1 MENAKIDIYPSPKIR
16 QMIENDIEL
25 FEIFKD
31 NKNSEPM
38 KGNTNAF
45 LNRLLY
51 VYFNKDKYKDE
62 MEEFTKLLDT
72 YPMIAKDIRK
82 LIDMILDNEADE
94 LLPRHSNNTE
104 DTPEKNRLSFKPTQK
119 NYTTNIYEEI
129 DKDCPHDMSRSGFIC
144 DILKFYFRKP
154 LYQRELMIFYSE
166 YENISRNCQKKC
178 IKFYNLSDNQ
188 WYTVMPY
195 KIFLGKEQMFNYVFC
210 YGLDENNTIKN
221 YSFRLSRMS
230 QIQGTSLFIPCPE
243 DIEKNFS
250 LTQSLGASYAINTLP
265 ETSCVL
271 LTKKGL
277 SSFRHIYFG
286 RPKIKEK
293 KPAPNGGFRYCFNC
307 SEEQLY
313 RYFRRFNPG
322 EAIVESPPS
331 LRDRIIDF
339 HKKSL
344 EVYQ

>member
-1 MENAKIDIYPSPKIR
+1 MENAKIDIYPSPEIR

-45 LNRLLY
+45 LNRL
-51 VYFNKDKYKDE
+51 FNGYKYKEE
-62 MEEFTKLLDT
+62 MEKFAKLLDT
-72 YPMIAKDIRK
+72 YPMTTKDIRK
-82 LIDMILDNEADE
+82 LIDMMLDNEA
-94 LLPRHSNNTE
+94 HHHGNNTE
-104 DTPEKNRLSFKPTQK
+104 DNLEKKRLSFKPTQK
-119 NYTTNIYEEI
+119 NYTTNISEEI

-144 DILKFYFRKP
+144 KILKLYFKKP
-154 LYQRELMIFYSE
+154 LYQRERIIFQSE
-166 YENISRNCQKKC
+166 YENISCRCQKKC

-250 LTQSLGASYAINTLP
+250 LTQSLGASYAINTPP

-286 RPKIKEK
+286 RPKIEK
-293 KPAPNGGFRYCFNC
+293 KEPAPNGCFRYYFNC

-344 EVYQ
+344 GVYQ

>member
-45 LNRLLY
+45 LNRL
-51 VYFNKDKYKDE
+51 FNGYKYKEE
-62 MEEFTKLLDT
+62 MEKFAKLLDT
-72 YPMIAKDIRK
+72 YPMTTKDIRK
-82 LIDMILDNEADE
+82 LIDMMLDNEA
-94 LLPRHSNNTE
+94 HHHGNNTE
-104 DTPEKNRLSFKPTQK
+104 DNLEKKRLSFKPTQK
-119 NYTTNIYEEI
+119 NYTTNISEEI

-144 DILKFYFRKP
+144 KILKLYFKKP
-154 LYQRELMIFYSE
+154 LYQRERIIFQSE
-166 YENISRNCQKKC
+166 YENISCRCQKKC

-250 LTQSLGASYAINTLP
+250 LTQSLGASYAINTPP

-286 RPKIKEK
+286 RPKIEK
-293 KPAPNGGFRYCFNC
+293 KEPAPNGCFRYSFNC

>member
-1 MENAKIDIYPSPKIR
+1 MENAKIDIYPSPEIC

-45 LNRLLY
+45 LNRL
-51 VYFNKDKYKDE
+51 FNGYKYKEE
-62 MEEFTKLLDT
+62 MEKFAKLLDT
-72 YPMIAKDIRK
+72 YPMTTKDIRK
-82 LIDMILDNEADE
+82 LIDMMLDNEA
-94 LLPRHSNNTE
+94 HHHGNNTE
-104 DTPEKNRLSFKPTQK
+104 DNLEKKRLSFKPTQK
-119 NYTTNIYEEI
+119 NYTTNISEEI

-144 DILKFYFRKP
+144 KILKLYFKKP
-154 LYQRELMIFYSE
+154 LYQRERIIFQSE
-166 YENISRNCQKKC
+166 YENISCRCQKKC

-250 LTQSLGASYAINTLP
+250 LTQSLGASYAINTPP

-286 RPKIKEK
+286 RPKIEK
-293 KPAPNGGFRYCFNC
+293 KEPAPNGCFRYSFNC

>member
-1 MENAKIDIYPSPKIR
+1 MENAKIDIYPSPEIR

-45 LNRLLY
+45 LNRL
-51 VYFNKDKYKDE
+51 FNGYKYKEE
-62 MEEFTKLLDT
+62 MEKFAKLLDT
-72 YPMIAKDIRK
+72 YPMTTKDIRK
-82 LIDMILDNEADE
+82 LIDMMLDNEA
-94 LLPRHSNNTE
+94 HHHGNNTE
-104 DTPEKNRLSFKPTQK
+104 DNLEKKRLSFKPTQK
-119 NYTTNIYEEI
+119 NYTTNISEEI

-144 DILKFYFRKP
+144 KILKLYFKKP
-154 LYQRELMIFYSE
+154 LYQRERIIFQSE
-166 YENISRNCQKKC
+166 YENISCRCQKKC

-250 LTQSLGASYAINTLP
+250 LTQSLGASYAINTPP

-286 RPKIKEK
+286 RPKVEK
-293 KPAPNGGFRYCFNC
+293 KESAPNGGFRYYFNC

>member
-1 MENAKIDIYPSPKIR
+1 MENAKIDIYPSPEIR

-45 LNRLLY
+45 LNRL
-51 VYFNKDKYKDE
+51 FNGYKYKEE
-62 MEEFTKLLDT
+62 MEKFAKLLDT
-72 YPMIAKDIRK
+72 YPMTTKNIRK
-82 LIDMILDNEADE
+82 LIDMMLDNEA
-94 LLPRHSNNTE
+94 HHHGNNTE
-104 DTPEKNRLSFKPTQK
+104 DNLEKKRLSFKPTQK
-119 NYTTNIYEEI
+119 NYTTNISEEI
-129 DKDCPHDMSRSGFIC
+129 DKNCPHNMSRSGFIC
-144 DILKFYFRKP
+144 KILKLYFKKP
-154 LYQRELMIFYSE
+154 LYQRERIIFQSE
-166 YENISRNCQKKC
+166 YENISCRCQKKC

-250 LTQSLGASYAINTLP
+250 LTQSLGASYAINTPP

-286 RPKIKEK
+286 RPKIEK
-293 KPAPNGGFRYCFNC
+293 KEPAPNGCFRYSFNC

>member
-1 MENAKIDIYPSPKIR
+1 MENAKIDIYPSPEIR

-45 LNRLLY
+45 LNRL
-51 VYFNKDKYKDE
+51 FNGYKYKEE
-62 MEEFTKLLDT
+62 MEKFAKLLDT
-72 YPMIAKDIRK
+72 YPMTTKDIRK
-82 LIDMILDNEADE
+82 LIDMMLDNEA
-94 LLPRHSNNTE
+94 HHHGNNTE
-104 DTPEKNRLSFKPTQK
+104 DNLEKKRLSFKPTQK
-119 NYTTNIYEEI
+119 NYTTNISEEI

-144 DILKFYFRKP
+144 KILKLYFKKP
-154 LYQRELMIFYSE
+154 LYQRERIIFQSE
-166 YENISRNCQKKC
+166 YENISCRCQKKC

-250 LTQSLGASYAINTLP
+250 LTQSLGASYAINTPP

-286 RPKIKEK
+286 RPKIEK
-293 KPAPNGGFRYCFNC
+293 KEPAPNGCFRYSFNC

-313 RYFRRFNPG
+313 R
-322 EAIVESPPS
+322 
-331 LRDRIIDF
+331 
-339 HKKSL
+339 
-344 EVYQ
+344 

>member
-1 MENAKIDIYPSPKIR
+1 MENAKIDIYPSPEIR

-45 LNRLLY
+45 LNRL
-51 VYFNKDKYKDE
+51 FNGYKYKEE
-62 MEEFTKLLDT
+62 MEKFAKLLDT
-72 YPMIAKDIRK
+72 YPMTTKDIRK
-82 LIDMILDNEADE
+82 LIDMMLDNEA
-94 LLPRHSNNTE
+94 HHHGNNTE
-104 DTPEKNRLSFKPTQK
+104 DNLEKKRLSFKPTQK
-119 NYTTNIYEEI
+119 NYTTNISEEI

-144 DILKFYFRKP
+144 KILKLYFKKP
-154 LYQRELMIFYSE
+154 LYQRERIIFQSE
-166 YENISRNCQKKC
+166 YENISCRCQKKC

-250 LTQSLGASYAINTLP
+250 LTQSLGASYAINTPP

-286 RPKIKEK
+286 RPKIEK
-293 KPAPNGGFRYCFNC
+293 KEPAPNGCFRYSFNC

>member
-1 MENAKIDIYPSPKIR
+1 MENAKIDIYPSPEIR

-45 LNRLLY
+45 LNRL
-51 VYFNKDKYKDE
+51 FNGYKYKEE
-62 MEEFTKLLDT
+62 MEKFAKLLDT
-72 YPMIAKDIRK
+72 YPMTTKNIRK
-82 LIDMILDNEADE
+82 LIDMMLDNEA
-94 LLPRHSNNTE
+94 HHHGNNTE
-104 DTPEKNRLSFKPTQK
+104 DNLEKKRLSFKPTQK
-119 NYTTNIYEEI
+119 NYTTNISEEI
-129 DKDCPHDMSRSGFIC
+129 DKNCPHNMSRSGFIC
-144 DILKFYFRKP
+144 KILKLYFKKP
-154 LYQRELMIFYSE
+154 LYQRERIIFQSE
-166 YENISRNCQKKC
+166 YENISCRCQKKC

-250 LTQSLGASYAINTLP
+250 LTQSLGASYAINTPP

-286 RPKIKEK
+286 RPKIEK
-293 KPAPNGGFRYCFNC
+293 KEPAPNGCFRYSFNC

-331 LRDRIIDF
+331 LRLLFILF
-339 HKKSL
+339 SL
-344 EVYQ
+344 ACR

>member
-1 MENAKIDIYPSPKIR
+1 MENAKIDIYPSPEIR

-45 LNRLLY
+45 LNRL
-51 VYFNKDKYKDE
+51 FNGYKYKEE
-62 MEEFTKLLDT
+62 MEKFAKLLDT
-72 YPMIAKDIRK
+72 YPMTTKNIRK
-82 LIDMILDNEADE
+82 LIDMMLDNEA
-94 LLPRHSNNTE
+94 HHHGNNTE
-104 DTPEKNRLSFKPTQK
+104 DNLEKKRLSFKPTQK
-119 NYTTNIYEEI
+119 NYTTNISEEI
-129 DKDCPHDMSRSGFIC
+129 DKNCPHNMSRSGFIC

-154 LYQRELMIFYSE
+154 LYQRERIIFYSE
-166 YENISRNCQKKC
+166 YETISSCCQKKC

-250 LTQSLGASYAINTLP
+250 LTQSLGASYAINTPP

-286 RPKIKEK
+286 RPKIEK
-293 KPAPNGGFRYCFNC
+293 KEPAPNGCFRYSFNC

>member
-1 MENAKIDIYPSPKIR
+1 MENAKIDIYPSPEIR

-45 LNRLLY
+45 LNRL
-51 VYFNKDKYKDE
+51 FNGYKYKEE
-62 MEEFTKLLDT
+62 MEKFAKLLDT
-72 YPMIAKDIRK
+72 YPMTTKDIRK
-82 LIDMILDNEADE
+82 LIDMMLDNEA
-94 LLPRHSNNTE
+94 HHHGNNTE
-104 DTPEKNRLSFKPTQK
+104 DNLEKKRLSFKPTQK
-119 NYTTNIYEEI
+119 NYTTNISEEI

-144 DILKFYFRKP
+144 KILKLYFKKP
-154 LYQRELMIFYSE
+154 LYQRERIIFQSE
-166 YENISRNCQKKC
+166 YENISCRCQKKC

-250 LTQSLGASYAINTLP
+250 LTQSLGASYAINTPP

-286 RPKIKEK
+286 RPMVEK
-293 KPAPNGGFRYCFNC
+293 KESASNGGFRYYFNC

>member
-1 MENAKIDIYPSPKIR
+1 MENAKIDIYPSPEIR

-45 LNRLLY
+45 LNRL
-51 VYFNKDKYKDE
+51 FNGYKYKEE
-62 MEEFTKLLDT
+62 MEKFAKLLDT
-72 YPMIAKDIRK
+72 YPMTTKDIRK
-82 LIDMILDNEADE
+82 LIDMMLDNEA
-94 LLPRHSNNTE
+94 HHHGNNTE
-104 DTPEKNRLSFKPTQK
+104 DNLEKKRLSFKPTQK
-119 NYTTNIYEEI
+119 NYTTNISEEI

-144 DILKFYFRKP
+144 KILKLYFKKP
-154 LYQRELMIFYSE
+154 LYQRERIIFQSE
-166 YENISRNCQKKC
+166 YENISCRCQKKC

-250 LTQSLGASYAINTLP
+250 LTQSLGASYAINTPP

-286 RPKIKEK
+286 RPKIEK
-293 KPAPNGGFRYCFNC
+293 KEPAPNGCFRYSFNC

-322 EAIVESPPS
+322 KLSWNHLLPS
-331 LRDRIIDF
+331 EIELLIFTR
-339 HKKSL
+339 SL
-344 EVYQ
+344 